1 MRPVNQRRLHM
12 NSIRASSFLRRV
24 LLVDAVA
31 SGAMG
36 LGMIAF
42 TALFARVLQLPA
54 QLLSEAGIVL
64 LPFAAFVGFIASR
77 QTPARFAV
85 WAIIALNVIWVVD
98 SIVLLFTG
106 WVAPNA
112 LGYAFV
118 VAQALAVAA
127 FADLEYVGLKKSA
140 ALAV

>member
-1 MRPVNQRRLHM
+1 MT
-12 NSIRASSFLRRV
+12 SIRASSLLRRV
-24 LLVDAVA
+24 LIVDAVS

-42 TALFARVLQLPA
+42 AELLAGLLQLPLDLIS
-54 QLLSEAGIVL
+54 QAGIVL
-64 LPFAAFVGFIASR
+64 LPFAAFVGFVASR
-77 QTPARFAV
+77 SEPSRLAV
-85 WAIIALNVIWVVD
+85 WMIIGLNVVWVVD

-118 VAQALAVAA
+118 IGQAAVVLAFADFEYMGLKRSTAVAA
-127 FADLEYVGLKKSA
+127 
-140 ALAV
+140 

>member
-1 MRPVNQRRLHM
+1 M

-24 LLVDAVA
+24 LLVDAV
-31 SGAMG
+31 SCGAMG

-42 TALFARVLQLPA
+42 TDLFARVLELPA
-54 QLLSEAGIVL
+54 QLLSEAGLVL
-64 LPFAAFVGFIASR
+64 LPFAAFLAFVASR
-77 QTPARFAV
+77 PTPARFAV
-85 WAIIALNVIWVVD
+85 WAIIVLNVIWVVD

-118 VAQALAVAA
+118 IAQAVVVAVL
-127 FADLEYVGLKKSA
+127 ADLEYVGLKKSSSYGPSPKTS
-140 ALAV
+140 

>member
-1 MRPVNQRRLHM
+1 M

-36 LGMIAF
+36 LGLIAF
-42 TALFARVLQLPA
+42 TELFARVLQLPA
-54 QLLSEAGIVL
+54 QLLNEAGLVL
-64 LPFAAFVGFIASR
+64 LPFAAFVGYVASR
-77 QTPARFAV
+77 EMPARFAV
-85 WAIIALNVIWVVD
+85 WAIIGLNAIWVVD
-98 SIVLLFTG
+98 SVVLLFTG

-118 VAQALAVAA
+118 LAQAGFVAV
-127 FADLEYVGLKKSA
+127 FADLEYVGLKKSV
-140 ALAV
+140 ALAA